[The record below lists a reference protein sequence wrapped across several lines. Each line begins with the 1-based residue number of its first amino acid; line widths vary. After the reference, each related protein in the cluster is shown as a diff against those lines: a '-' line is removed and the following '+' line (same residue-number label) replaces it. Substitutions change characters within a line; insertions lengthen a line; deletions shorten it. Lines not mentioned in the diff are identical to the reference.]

1 MFLLW
6 RTKKKNLAV
15 YEREMAGDFNAL
27 SSLPL
32 SSNSGWSALADM
44 PKGGNKAG
52 GKQEINRLKCMQLAV
67 HYLHLRARLVTQ

>member
-6 RTKKKNLAV
+6 RTKKKKNLAV

-44 PKGGNKAG
+44 GGNKAG
-52 GKQEINRLKCMQLAV
+52 EKQEINRLKCMQLAV